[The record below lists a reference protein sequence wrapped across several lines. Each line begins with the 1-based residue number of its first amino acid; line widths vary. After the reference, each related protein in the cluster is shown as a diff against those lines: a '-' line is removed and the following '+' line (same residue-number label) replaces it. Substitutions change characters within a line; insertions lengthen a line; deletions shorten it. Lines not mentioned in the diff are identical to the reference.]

1 MFPRLVLRIAL
12 ILSMS
17 IWWGG
22 LTFYALFVVPT
33 GVDVLG
39 GETEQGFIT
48 QRVSN
53 IINLCGLLALALLLV
68 NMAASWRSLGRFA
81 KSALV
86 ASWLAMAA
94 AQFILF
100 LTHPRLDALLDVPSH
115 SIIEPSSFHR
125 LHEFYLS
132 VTTAQWS
139 AGLLHLIAIIT
150 IWSRGDRKADANINE
165 PPCPPHTP

>member
-1 MFPRLVLRIAL
+1 MIARDLSRLAAVLTMAL
-12 ILSMS
+12 
-17 IWWGG
+17 WWGG

-53 IINLCGLLALALLLV
+53 VINLCGIVAVAVLLA
-68 NMAASWRSLGRFA
+68 NAAAGWRSIGRSA
-81 KSALV
+81 KFVLAV
-86 ASWLAMAA
+86 TWLAMAA
-94 AQFILF
+94 AQLV
-100 LTHPRLDALLDVPSH
+100 LLLVHPRLDALLDATSH

-132 VTTAQWS
+132 VTTVQWS

-150 IWSRGDRKADANINE
+150 TWSRETRSQSSE
-165 PPCPPHTP
+165 

>member
-1 MFPRLVLRIAL
+1 MLPRFLFRTATVLTMA
-12 ILSMS
+12 

-48 QRVSN
+48 QRVSS
-53 IINLCGLLALALLLV
+53 IINVCGILALAVLLV
-68 NMAASWRSLGRFA
+68 NAAASWRSIGRLA
-81 KSALV
+81 RSAL
-86 ASWLAMAA
+86 AITWLAMGA
-94 AQFILF
+94 AQLV
-100 LTHPRLDALLDVPSH
+100 LLLVHPRLDALLDVPTH

-132 VTTAQWS
+132 VTTMQWS
-139 AGLLHLIAIIT
+139 AGLLHFLAVVAI
-150 IWSRGDRKADANINE
+150 WCRQ
-165 PPCPPHTP
+165 HV